1 MKEVAMARGRKLE
14 PIELRDQ
21 EREALDNWSRRRKT
35 GQGLAMRSRVVLL
48 ADEGWSNSGIA
59 QHLHVTRVTVG
70 KWRSRFLER
79 RLDGLVDEPRPG
91 APRKITDADVERIIT
106 KTLETTPRG
115 ATHWS
120 NRTMAEAAGTSPS
133 TIRRIWNAFALQPH
147 RTETF
152 KLSND
157 PLFVD
162 KVRDV
167 VGLYLDPPERAIVLC
182 VDEKSQ
188 IQALDRTQP
197 LLPMV
202 PGQAERR
209 THDYVRHG
217 TTTLFAALDV
227 KTGRVIGS
235 LRKHHRAKEFREFL
249 RKIDD
254 EVPEELDVHLILDNY
269 QTHKV
274 PAVKRWLLRH
284 PRFHMHF
291 TPTYS
296 SWINLVERWFAGL
309 TNKAL
314 RRAAHRSVKQLK
326 DAIRTYIDVNN
337 EKPKPLVWVK
347 SADEIIKA
355 VGRFC
360 KRTSGA
366 GH

>member
-1 MKEVAMARGRKLE
+1 MERGRRLE
-14 PIELRDQ
+14 PLELTDE
-21 EREALDNWSRRRKT
+21 EREALKNWARRRKT
-35 GQGLAMRSRVVLL
+35 SQGLATRSRIVLL
-48 ADEGWSNSGIA
+48 ADKGWSNSA
-59 QHLHVTRVTVG
+59 MAAHLHVTRVTVG
-70 KWRSRFLER
+70 KWRARFLER

-91 APRKITDADVERIIT
+91 APRRVTDADVERVIT
-106 KTLETTPRG
+106 MTLETTPRG

-120 NRTMAEAAGTSPS
+120 HRSMSEAAGMSSS
-133 TIRRIWNAFALQPH
+133 TVGRIWNAFALQPH

-157 PLFVD
+157 PLFID
-162 KVRDV
+162 KVRDI
-167 VGLYLDPPERAIVLC
+167 VGLYLDPPERALVLC

-202 PGQAERR
+202 PGQCERR

-217 TTTLFAALDV
+217 TTTLFAALDM
-227 KTGRVIGS
+227 KSGRVIGS
-235 LRKHHRAKEFREFL
+235 LHKHHRAKEFLAFL
-249 RKIDD
+249 RKIDN
-254 EVPEELDVHLILDNY
+254 EVPDELDVHLILDNY

-309 TNKAL
+309 TNKTL
-314 RRAAHRSVKQLK
+314 RRAAHKSVKRLK
-326 DAIRTYIDVNN
+326 DAIKTYIEVNN
-337 EKPKPLVWVK
+337 EKPKPLVWTK
-347 SADEIIKA
+347 TADEIFKSIR
-355 VGRFC
+355 RFC